1 MRGGLDETLNFHSQ
15 ALLLRARRQQLIAS
29 NIANADTPG
38 YRARDFD
45 FAAALRAATGNEAL
59 RAATGNEA
67 PRAGPQ
73 AQPVALLRTAASH
86 LAPAAGESVAG
97 VAVQYRVP
105 AQGSLDGNSVEL
117 DAERAQFA
125 DNAIRY
131 E

>member
-1 MRGGLDETLNFHSQ
+1 
-15 ALLLRARRQQLIAS
+15 
-29 NIANADTPG
+29 
-38 YRARDFD
+38 FD

-67 PRAGPQ
+67 LRAATGNEALRAATGNEALRAGPQ
-73 AQPVALLRTAASH
+73 APPVALLRTAASH
-86 LAPAAGESVAG
+86 LAPAAGASVAG

-131 E
+131 EAALRFLNHQIKSLLSAIQG